1 MKDLNLETMKEVLIL
16 RIVSISYS
24 NHFDDD
30 DYQRDLKT

>member
-16 RIVSISYS
+16 RIVSIRCS

-30 DYQRDLKT
+30 GYQRDLKT